1 MVRDGAG
8 RGERN
13 RGIKRERY
21 RAKKNKKDREGV
33 KEIERNKDI

>member
-1 MVRDGAG
+1 MSIRERKIKRRMLRDGAG

-21 RAKKNKKDREGV
+21 RGKKIR
-33 KEIERNKDI
+33 R